1 MSRRVHCRSGFTLVE
16 LMVVVVIIGIIT
28 AVIIPEM
35 KGSFEDALLRS
46 TSRKLVDVFSLANS
60 RAVAMNR
67 PQQVRLDWKNGRYFV
82 ESGGRDRGQEF
93 SARTGPENLQGTVDN
108 RISIEIRR
116 PEEVAEAD
124 ETKSSTQ
131 IASSKQG
138 ETIRFYPD
146 GTADAV
152 QFILRD
158 RAGFRLG
165 LQINPVTA
173 RVHVMELARE

>member
-1 MSRRVHCRSGFTLVE
+1 MNRRVHGTSGFTLVE

-35 KGSFEDALLRS
+35 KGSFEEALLRS
-46 TSRKLVDVFSLANS
+46 TSRKLVDAFSLANS

-67 PQQVRLDWKNGRYFV
+67 PQQVRLDWKNGHYFV
-82 ESGGRDRGQEF
+82 ESSGRDRGKEF
-93 SARTGPENLQGTVDN
+93 SSRRGPEDLQGTVDN
-108 RISIEIRR
+108 RISIEVRR
-116 PEEVAEAD
+116 PEEVADAD
-124 ETKSSTQ
+124 ETKSSTEL
-131 IASSKQG
+131 ASPKQG
-138 ETIRFYPD
+138 ETIQFYPD
-146 GTADAV
+146 GTADEA